1 MERKRRT
8 KMFPLNEMINS
19 LNSICCKS
27 FSFLSCKMEKFQK
40 SSFHW
45 ETLNCLPDLDLFARF
60 LKLFKSTAMLTL
72 TSPTNSGS
80 FIAFEASGCNCGRLR
95 KNNPAVIFGDNTCP
109 GILQDPKVLIASLS
123 STSLLVF
130 EKKKSANSMELI
142 WRKPWMKIAQYMRRG
157 EMN

>member
-8 KMFPLNEMINS
+8 KMFPLNKMFNS

-40 SSFHW
+40 SCFHW

-72 TSPTNSGS
+72 TSPTNSGC
-80 FIAFEASGCNCGRLR
+80 FIAFEASRCNAVRLR
-95 KNNPAVIFGDNTCP
+95 KNNPAVIFSDNTCP
-109 GILQDPKVLIASLS
+109 GKLQDPKVLIASPS
-123 STSLLVF
+123 STRLLVF
-130 EKKKSANSMELI
+130 EKKKLANSIALI
-142 WRKPWMKIAQYMRRG
+142 WRKPITKISYF
-157 EMN
+157 

>member
-8 KMFPLNEMINS
+8 KMFPLNEIINS

-60 LKLFKSTAMLTL
+60 LKLFKSTAMLKL

-80 FIAFEASGCNCGRLR
+80 FIAFAASRCNVVRLR
-95 KNNPAVIFGDNTCP
+95 KNIPAVIFSDSTFSVK
-109 GILQDPKVLIASLS
+109 LQWPKVLSEG
-123 STSLLVF
+123 STSTKSIVF
-130 EKKKSANSMELI
+130 EEKNSANSIELI
-142 WRKPWMKIAQYMRRG
+142 RRTPWTKIA
-157 EMN
+157 

>member
-1 MERKRRT
+1 
-8 KMFPLNEMINS
+8 MFPLNKMFNS

-40 SSFHW
+40 SCFHW

-80 FIAFEASGCNCGRLR
+80 FIAFEASRCNAVRLR
-95 KNNPAVIFGDNTCP
+95 KNNPAVIFSDNTCP
-109 GILQDPKVLIASLS
+109 GKLQDPKVLIASPS
-123 STSLLVF
+123 STRLLVF
-130 EKKKSANSMELI
+130 EKKKLANSIALI
-142 WRKPWMKIAQYMRRG
+142 WRKPITKISYF
-157 EMN
+157 